1 MTAAPTRRAVIAAL
15 ALAGAACRPRLARA
29 AGAGPRL
36 AAIDWA
42 MLETAQALGHT
53 PVAACELIRYRE
65 DSGHGTLPADVVDLG
80 LRGTPNLELLQL
92 VRPDLILSSNYYSD
106 IEARLSDVAPVVS
119 LPFFLP
125 GEPPLPKAI
134 SNLHVLADAV
144 ADPAAGTRA
153 EAGAEAAFA
162 HARARAARYAGRPF
176 LVIEVGDARHVRTFG
191 TDSLFGGA
199 LDRIGL
205 RNAWAD
211 RTQFAF
217 SAPVPIES
225 LAPYADAWIVMPA
238 GVPVEARPGL
248 RRSVLWNR
256 LGPVAEGRVLTL
268 PDVYGFGGV
277 PSALRFASLLA
288 DALAER
294 AP

>member
-1 MTAAPTRRAVIAAL
+1 M
-15 ALAGAACRPRLARA
+15 AGAAFRSGPARA

-53 PVAACELIRYRE
+53 PAAACELMRYRE
-65 DSGHGTLPADVVDLG
+65 DSGHDTLPADVVDLG

-92 VRPDLILSSNYYSD
+92 VRPDFILSSNYYSE
-106 IEARLSDVAPVVS
+106 IEARLSHIAPVVS

-134 SNLHVLADAV
+134 ANLHVLADALS
-144 ADPAAGTRA
+144 DPAAGRRA
-153 EAGAEAAFA
+153 EARVETMFARVAA
-162 HARARAARYAGRPF
+162 RVARYAERPF
-176 LVIEVGDARHVRTFG
+176 LVIEVGDSRHVRTFG

-199 LDRIGL
+199 LDRLGL
-205 RNAWAD
+205 SNAWAD

-225 LAPYADAWIVMPA
+225 LAPFADAWIVMAA
-238 GVPVEARPGL
+238 GVPVEAVPGL
-248 RRSVLWNR
+248 TRSVLWGR

-268 PDVYGFGGV
+268 PEVYGFGGV
-277 PSALRFASLLA
+277 PSALRFANLLA
-288 DALAER
+288 DALDSRSA
-294 AP
+294 